1 MLNPAQPSQDKI
13 LALSSEIALACDA
26 DGIVLWADAR
36 AVRLLGARPPVPF
49 VSLVAHG
56 TEDKALRF
64 QEQALCGETDPWEL
78 VLVADGTPVVV
89 AWRGAPTP
97 DGVLMVGNL
106 VPQELERLQE
116 QVAGAMGELA
126 LLQRETERQRRLLS
140 EAHAEIQNLLV
151 AERLARAQA
160 ETQRWRLQQVVD
172 RLPEAIVIADADG
185 RLANSNAAAA
195 EILGLDL
202 SGLAM
207 PVGDEPWFN
216 ARHFD
221 GTSVSARDL
230 PLQRSALRGEV
241 VLGEQL
247 LLRGEKDTGEQDK
260 REVPVLVNSAPLF
273 DATGQPAGA
282 VAVFQDITA
291 IKDLNHQKDE
301 FLATVSHDLRNPLAG
316 IKGWTQLLIRRARRL
331 PEAERERWAHD
342 LATIDGTAG
351 RMAAMID
358 DLLDLTQLQMG
369 RPLELHREPTDLVAL
384 ARRVA
389 ADHQQLAEAH
399 TIVVQ
404 SELPSI
410 EGMWDPSRVER
421 VVGNLVSNAIKY
433 SPNGGDVLL
442 TVGTQAT
449 AAGAQATLSIHDN
462 GVGIPTAELPR
473 VFARFYR
480 GSNLASSIAGTGI
493 GLAGAKQLIEQHGG
507 TIGVVSVQG
516 QGSTFLVQL
525 PLLTPRA

>member
-1 MLNPAQPSQDKI
+1 
-13 LALSSEIALACDA
+13 
-26 DGIVLWADAR
+26 
-36 AVRLLGARPPVPF
+36 
-49 VSLVAHG
+49 
-56 TEDKALRF
+56 
-64 QEQALCGETDPWEL
+64 
-78 VLVADGTPVVV
+78 
-89 AWRGAPTP
+89 
-97 DGVLMVGNL
+97 
-106 VPQELERLQE
+106 
-116 QVAGAMGELA
+116 
-126 LLQRETERQRRLLS
+126 
-140 EAHAEIQNLLV
+140 
-151 AERLARAQA
+151 
-160 ETQRWRLQQVVD
+160 
-172 RLPEAIVIADADG
+172 
-185 RLANSNAAAA
+185 
-195 EILGLDL
+195 
-202 SGLAM
+202 
-207 PVGDEPWFN
+207 
-216 ARHFD
+216 
-221 GTSVSARDL
+221 
-230 PLQRSALRGEV
+230 
-241 VLGEQL
+241 
-247 LLRGEKDTGEQDK
+247 
-260 REVPVLVNSAPLF
+260 
-273 DATGQPAGA
+273 
-282 VAVFQDITA
+282 VFQDITA

-480 GSNLASSIAGTGI
+480 GSNVASSIAGTGI

>member
-1 MLNPAQPSQDKI
+1 
-13 LALSSEIALACDA
+13 
-26 DGIVLWADAR
+26 
-36 AVRLLGARPPVPF
+36 
-49 VSLVAHG
+49 
-56 TEDKALRF
+56 
-64 QEQALCGETDPWEL
+64 
-78 VLVADGTPVVV
+78 
-89 AWRGAPTP
+89 
-97 DGVLMVGNL
+97 
-106 VPQELERLQE
+106 
-116 QVAGAMGELA
+116 
-126 LLQRETERQRRLLS
+126 
-140 EAHAEIQNLLV
+140 
-151 AERLARAQA
+151 
-160 ETQRWRLQQVVD
+160 
-172 RLPEAIVIADADG
+172 
-185 RLANSNAAAA
+185 
-195 EILGLDL
+195 
-202 SGLAM
+202 
-207 PVGDEPWFN
+207 
-216 ARHFD
+216 
-221 GTSVSARDL
+221 
-230 PLQRSALRGEV
+230 V

-480 GSNLASSIAGTGI
+480 GSNVASSIAGTGI